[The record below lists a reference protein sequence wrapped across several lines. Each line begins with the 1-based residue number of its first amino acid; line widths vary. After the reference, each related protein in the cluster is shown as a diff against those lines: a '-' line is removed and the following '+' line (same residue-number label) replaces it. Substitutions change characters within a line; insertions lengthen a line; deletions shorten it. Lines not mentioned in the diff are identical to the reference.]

1 MRSRLSTYL
10 LACQRRGVDTAI
22 LAVSLMA
29 SAYLMA
35 FATGPAGPRWVG
47 WYALLPLFVAIRVY
61 RPAAALLAGALWGG
75 SLYFFA
81 ASGLGSI
88 VSPGLG
94 SLLLLVA
101 LPAIYAYLGARLT
114 RWIGFSPFVLGV
126 GWIGVE
132 LGLAPL
138 GLGEG
143 LLGTTQSETTLL
155 HWIASALGYVHVAL
169 LAALFNAYLV
179 MLLSRVRVQVSS
191 PRRVFGVRHIRR
203 LLLPQDVSHPSLLFI
218 EAIRPRGPPARG
230 ICAATWIVCGSVFLS
245 I

>member
-1 MRSRLSTYL
+1 MRSKLGIYL
-10 LACQRRGVDTAI
+10 AACQRRGLDTAM
-22 LAVSLMA
+22 LVVSLIA

-35 FATGPAGPRWVG
+35 YATGPVGPRWVG

-75 SLYFFA
+75 SAYFFA

-94 SLLLLVA
+94 SLLLLMA
-101 LPAIYAYLGARLT
+101 LPAIYAYLGALLT
-114 RWIGFSPFVLGV
+114 RWIGFSPFVLGI

-132 LGLAPL
+132 LGLTPL

-179 MLLSRVRVQVSS
+179 TLLSHVRIRVSQGA
-191 PRRVFGVRHIRR
+191 RVFGRRR
-203 LLLPQDVSHPSLLFI
+203 LATLLIPQEVLDTSLQFI
-218 EAIRPRGPPARG
+218 EATRPRGPPISA
-230 ICAATWIVCGSVFLS
+230 
-245 I
+245 